1 MLIRMKIQEIQLFSV
16 SCKSRMIFFMLMNV
30 KMPIIVGIL
39 RFMSI
44 SYSAE
49 LSMKRVLQPR
59 RQVSGLKRVS
69 IN

>member
-1 MLIRMKIQEIQLFSV
+1 
-16 SCKSRMIFFMLMNV
+16 MIFFMLMNV

-44 SYSAE
+44 SCSAE
-49 LSMKRVLQPR
+49 LSMKRVLQPL